1 MLGVEIVIDIRN
13 TVECGL
19 AQWRL
24 RNVRCSGRTPLAV
37 RLVGVQLALQAELCV
52 GRRLIAVG
60 FGQLLLQL
68 LDALLQLTDFDLADC
83 LKRNDINTNISYR
96 FSTFLISL
104 TLLSSASRAFC
115 RSNSACCAAMFFS
128 FVSTALSCSRC
139 DPRSLPHS
147 STRSSF
153 CDFSSL

>member
-83 LKRNDINTNISYR
+83 FETKLYKHKHFLQVFH
-96 FSTFLISL
+96 FSHFTHLAIL
-104 TLLSSASRAFC
+104 RITRLLP
-115 RSNSACCAAMFFS
+115 
-128 FVSTALSCSRC
+128 LE
-139 DPRSLPHS
+139 
-147 STRSSF
+147 
-153 CDFSSL
+153 